1 VGGRLPEVIL
11 ESILEKVNQEL
22 PAMRLDKKPRG
33 PEIRRSTAG
42 IDAGALGVATL
53 PLYATFAP
61 IPKFVMDQQTDKIRN
76 FTSSKD

>member
-1 VGGRLPEVIL
+1 MIIETVGKELPE
-11 ESILEKVNQEL
+11 
-22 PAMRLDKKPRG
+22 MRIHKKMKG

-61 IPKFVMDQQTDKIRN
+61 IPKFVMDQRTDKIRN
-76 FTSSKD
+76 FTSPKE